1 MTAIVT
7 VAGLDEQRLTWVAD
21 LYGNADPKYLDRA
34 FLEHLFL
41 QNPVGPS
48 LHAFAVDGERPVGH
62 CCVVRTNARVG
73 SADLPAGKLEA
84 LWIEASHRRQ
94 RGPHGATLVRT
105 MLDRLYA
112 FSDANG
118 IRLVH
123 ALATP
128 RIGRVIAFTPLLPVG
143 ERSRVGVAAG
153 NSPAATSLGLVQRA
167 LREAGAAPLGPV
179 SLRPATEADADLA
192 DVPVPAEGRWT
203 IVAGDAWDWY
213 RASPLI
219 RVLELES
226 CRALVQLPASPH
238 EPLRIVGWR
247 SERPGVRAGLKLLA
261 AAGRL
266 ARAKGA
272 ATLRF
277 QPWDGPA
284 GDGSLGRACRLAGLV
299 PRDDLTTV
307 WVHSPD
313 RELVR
318 PEAAVSSP
326 FLYLG
331 F

>member
-1 MTAIVT
+1 MTETLT
-7 VAGLDEQRLTWVAD
+7 VAGLDEQRLGWVAD
-21 LYGNADPKYLDRA
+21 LYGNADPKYRDRA

-48 LHAFAVDGERPVGH
+48 LHAFAVDGDRPVGH
-62 CCVVRTNARVG
+62 CCVIRTNARLG
-73 SADLPAGKLEA
+73 DAELPAGKLEA
-84 LWIEASHRRQ
+84 LWIEASHRG
-94 RGPHGATLVRT
+94 RGADGATLVRT
-105 MLDRLYA
+105 LLTRLYA

-128 RIGRVIAFTPLLPVG
+128 RIGRVIAFAPLGPVG
-143 ERSRVGVAAG
+143 ERSRVGLLAG
-153 NSPAATSLGLVQRA
+153 SLPARALGLMQRIA
-167 LREAGAAPLGPV
+167 REAGAAPLGPV
-179 SLRPATEADADLA
+179 SLRPATVVDADLA
-192 DVPVPAEGRWT
+192 HVPTPADGRWA
-203 IVAGDAWDWY
+203 IVAGSAWDWY

-226 CRALVQLPASPH
+226 CRALVQLPAFSH
-238 EPLRIVGWR
+238 EPLRVVGWH
-247 SERPGVRAGLKLLA
+247 SERTGARTGLRLLA

-266 ARAKGA
+266 ARATGA
-272 ATLRF
+272 STLRF
-277 QPWDGPA
+277 QPWDGPSGNGPLA
-284 GDGSLGRACRLAGLV
+284 RACRLAGLV
-299 PRDDLTTV
+299 PRDDLTTI

-318 PEAAVSSP
+318 PGAAVSTP

>member
-1 MTAIVT
+1 MTEILT
-7 VAGLDEQRLTWVAD
+7 VAGPDDQRLGWVAE

-48 LHAFAVDGERPVGH
+48 LHAFAVDGDRPVGH
-62 CCVVRTNARVG
+62 CCVIRTNARLG
-73 SADLPAGKLEA
+73 ESDLPAGKLEA
-84 LWIEASHRRQ
+84 LWVEASHRG
-94 RGPHGATLVRT
+94 RGADGATLVRT
-105 MLDRLYA
+105 LLTRLYA

-128 RIGRVIAFTPLLPVG
+128 RIGRVIAFAPLAPVG
-143 ERSRVGVAAG
+143 ERSRVGLLAG
-153 NSPAATSLGLVQRA
+153 SLPAKAFGLLQRMA
-167 LREAGAAPLGPV
+167 REAGAAPLGPL
-179 SLRPATEADADLA
+179 SLRPATAEDADLG
-192 DVPVPAEGRWT
+192 DVPTPAEGRWA

-213 RASPLI
+213 RGSPLI
-219 RVLELES
+219 RVLQLDS
-226 CRALVQLPASPH
+226 CRALVQLPASSH
-238 EPLRIVGWR
+238 EPFRVVGWR
-247 SERPGVRAGLKLLA
+247 SERPGTRSGLRLLA

-266 ARAKGA
+266 AREHGA
-272 ATLRF
+272 PTLRF
-277 QPWDGPA
+277 QPWDGPS
-284 GDGSLGRACRLAGLV
+284 GDGSLVRACRLAGLV

-318 PEAAVSSP
+318 AEAAVSTP

>member
-1 MTAIVT
+1 V
-7 VAGLDEQRLTWVAD
+7 
-21 LYGNADPKYLDRA
+21 
-34 FLEHLFL
+34 
-41 QNPVGPS
+41 
-48 LHAFAVDGERPVGH
+48 FAVDGERPVGH

-73 SADLPAGKLEA
+73 RADLPAGKLEA

-94 RGPHGATLVRT
+94 RGPDGATLVRT
-105 MLDRLYA
+105 MLSRLYA

-128 RIGRVIAFTPLLPVG
+128 RIGRVIAFTPLQPVG
-143 ERSRVGVAAG
+143 EPSLVGVANG
-153 NSPAATSLGLVQRA
+153 SSLATSTLGLVQRA
-167 LREAGAAPLGPV
+167 LREAGAAPIGPV
-179 SLRPATEADADLA
+179 SVRPATAADADLA
-192 DVPVPAEGRWT
+192 DVPDPAEGRWT
-203 IVAGDAWDWY
+203 IVAGNAWDWY

-226 CRALVQLPASPH
+226 SSALVQLPASPH
-238 EPLRIVGWR
+238 EALRIVGWR
-247 SERPGVRAGLKLLA
+247 SKRPGVRAGLTLLA

-266 ARAKGA
+266 ARANGA
-272 ATLRF
+272 STLRF
-277 QPWDGPA
+277 QPWDAPA
-284 GDGSLGRACRLAGLV
+284 GDGSLARASRLAGLV

-313 RELVR
+313 RGLVR
-318 PEAAVSSP
+318 PEAVVSTP